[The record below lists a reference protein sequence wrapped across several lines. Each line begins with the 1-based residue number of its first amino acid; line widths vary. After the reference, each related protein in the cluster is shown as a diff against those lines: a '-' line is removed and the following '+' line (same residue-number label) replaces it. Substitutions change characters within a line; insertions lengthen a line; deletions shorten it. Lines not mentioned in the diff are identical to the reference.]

1 MSVKTGE
8 KYTIPTQ
15 VRIGHIHLKVS
26 SIERSLEFYS
36 GLLGFEITSRYGESA
51 VFISAGGY
59 HHHIG
64 LNTWESENGR
74 GRRGGGRRAST
85 ISPSFIPPARIWLRS
100 TSSCCWQTTPFRALP
115 TTESLRRSISR
126 TPTRTGSNFIGTETK
141 SNGPRTVTA
150 VSKCT
155 LGPSIFPRFWGWST
169 ETRRS
174 SRHLG
179 SSFPL

>member
-8 KYTIPTQ
+8 KYTVPTQ

-64 LNTWESENGR
+64 LNTWESENGGPPGR
-74 GRRGGGRRAST
+74 G
-85 ISPSFIPPARIWLRS
+85 
-100 TSSCCWQTTPFRALP
+100 TTGLYHLAILY
-115 TTESLRRSISR
+115 
-126 TPTRTGSNFIGTETK
+126 PTREDLAQVYKQLLLANYPISGASDHGVSEAIYLEDPDQNGIELYWDRDKEQWPTNSDGSLKMYTRPLDL
-141 SNGPRTVTA
+141 SA
-150 VSKCT
+150 L
-155 LGPSIFPRFWGWST
+155 LG
-169 ETRRS
+169 
-174 SRHLG
+174 LVD
-179 SSFPL
+179 